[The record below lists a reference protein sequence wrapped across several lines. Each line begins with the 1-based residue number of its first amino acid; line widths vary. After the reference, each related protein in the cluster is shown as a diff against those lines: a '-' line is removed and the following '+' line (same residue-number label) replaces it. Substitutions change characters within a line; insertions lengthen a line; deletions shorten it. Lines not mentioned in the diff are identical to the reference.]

1 MSHRKGLYFDGHDW
15 PDVVSYCQEHFL
27 PMMKEYERRL
37 VRYVVGDVETEF
49 KDPNCNFVERRLVLC
64 AHDEMMAQSNDA
76 TDKYWKGVGHGLHRS
91 DVICSTV
98 GHLVDAGESMEYGKN
113 HEGYWNG
120 EMFVKQLNEKII
132 PTFERIHRP
141 GYQALFLIDN
151 SQGHSAYAEDALL
164 VSRMNINPAGKQA
177 RMRNGWFLRDG
188 IQVEQDMVFPP
199 DHPQFP
205 NEPKGVKTVLVEQ
218 GLHQPRLRG
227 KCASKCNT
235 DATPC
240 CNKRILEL
248 QPDFQ
253 QQKSHIQES
262 IEKAGH
268 LCIFLPKFHCE
279 LNFIE

>member
-1 MSHRKGLYFDGHDW
+1 
-15 PDVVSYCQEHFL
+15 
-27 PMMKEYERRL
+27 
-37 VRYVVGDVETEF
+37 
-49 KDPNCNFVERRLVLC
+49 
-64 AHDEMMAQSNDA
+64 
-76 TDKYWKGVGHGLHRS
+76 
-91 DVICSTV
+91 
-98 GHLVDAGESMEYGKN
+98 
-113 HEGYWNG
+113 
-120 EMFVKQLNEKII
+120 MFVNITTL
-132 PTFERIHRP
+132 TS
-141 GYQALFLIDN
+141 LDN

-177 RMRNGWFLRDG
+177 RMRNGWFMHDG

-205 NEPKGVKTVLVEQ
+205 NEPKGVKTVLVER

-262 IEKAGH
+262 IEKSWASLH
-268 LCIFLPKFHCE
+268 FSAEVPLRTQFH
-279 LNFIE
+279 